1 MHIVHIITIDSVFSH
16 MVDIVTGM
24 WPEKWLMLH
33 SSEVGDGM
41 LWLDGIASH

>member
-1 MHIVHIITIDSVFSH
+1 